1 MPSLTS
7 TFAVALAAGLLLRG
21 CEDAETARRAAEIG
35 DVENGAVLIQ
45 AAGCGSCHRIPGID
59 DARGLVGPPLDHMAR
74 RKIIAGVM
82 QNTPANMVT
91 WLLAPQ
97 QVVPGNAM
105 PDMGLSEA
113 QARDVTAYLYTL
125 D

>member
-7 TFAVALAAGLLLRG
+7 TFALALAAGLLLHG
-21 CEDAETARRAAEIG
+21 CDESETVRRAAEIG
-35 DVENGAVLIQ
+35 SIENGAVVIQ

-59 DARGLVGPPLDHMAR
+59 AARGLVGPPLDHMAR
-74 RKIIAGVM
+74 RKIIAGVL
-82 QNTPANMVT
+82 QNTPANMIT

-105 PDMGLSEA
+105 PDMGLTER